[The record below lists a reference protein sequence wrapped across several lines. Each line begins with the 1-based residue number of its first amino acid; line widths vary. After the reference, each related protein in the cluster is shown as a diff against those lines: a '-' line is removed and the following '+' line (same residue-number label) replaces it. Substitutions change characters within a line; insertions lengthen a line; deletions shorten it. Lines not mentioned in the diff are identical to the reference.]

1 MTRIAIVD
9 DRITNRRIWSQL
21 AHTLEDDVIVNAFA
35 DPAEALE
42 SFDKGVPDLII
53 TDFKM
58 PVMDGAG
65 FIRKLRERPDCADV
79 PVIVVTVYEDRSY
92 RYEALLAG
100 ATDFLMSPVDHFE
113 FRARARNLLTM
124 RRQQILLKERAAT
137 LKEAL
142 KTQTRA
148 HQRALS
154 ESRERL
160 LAVINTVPAIIYATD
175 EEGNCL
181 FINSFGAQFA
191 QVEPEALIGGPL
203 DPLLGREKAQRDLKK
218 ARALLA
224 EPDGTVLVYEEEWGG
239 EKNEAYTFLMR
250 KTRLRDPAGKAA
262 VLTVASD
269 ITERKMMEL
278 ALLAAKE
285 QSEKANKA
293 KTEFLSNMSH
303 ELRTPLN
310 AILGFSEMM
319 AQEQFGDLGAP
330 RYREYAEDIHKSAS
344 HLLRI
349 INDILDL
356 ARVEEG
362 QLVLKIAPLDLVA
375 VMRDSE
381 RMVKP
386 EAERK
391 SLSVTVEASDD
402 LPLMMGDALRLRQ
415 VVLNLLVNAVK
426 FTPNGGRIRL
436 VAAGTPEGGLRLSV
450 IDNGIGMSAEE
461 LEVART
467 RFGQVFKAPE
477 SKLFAGVGLGL
488 PLSIALVELHGGTVE
503 IVSAPDRG
511 TTVTAIF
518 PPRCIVEGAHEARG
532 ERRVGNAG

>member
-21 AHTLEDDVIVNAFA
+21 AHTLEDDVIVNAFV
-35 DPAEALE
+35 DPAEALK
-42 SFDKGVPDLII
+42 SFDKAVPDLII

-58 PVMDGAG
+58 PVMDGAS
-65 FIRKLRERPDCADV
+65 FIRRLRKRPDCADV

-113 FRARARNLLTM
+113 FRARARNLLTL
-124 RRQQILLKERAAT
+124 RRQQLLIKERAAS

-175 EEGNCL
+175 EDGCCL

-191 QVEPEALIGGPL
+191 QTAPEALVGGSL
-203 DPLLGREKAQRDLKK
+203 EPLLGPVKAQRDREK
-218 ARALLA
+218 ARELLA
-224 EPDGTVLVYEEEWGG
+224 EPEGTVLVYEEEWVGDQG
-239 EKNEAYTFLMR
+239 NTDTFLTR
-250 KTRLRDPAGKAA
+250 KTRLRDPAGRAA

-269 ITERKMMEL
+269 ITERKLMER
-278 ALLAAKE
+278 ALLAAKDQAE
-285 QSEKANKA
+285 RANKA
-293 KTEFLSNMSH
+293 KTVFLSNMSH

-319 AQEQFGDLGAP
+319 AREQFGDLGAP
-330 RYREYAEDIHKSAS
+330 RYREYAEDIHQSAH

-362 QLVLKIAPLDLVA
+362 QLVLKVAPLDLGV
-375 VMRDSE
+375 VMRESE
-381 RMVKP
+381 RMVRP

-391 SLSVTVEASDD
+391 SLRIAVEASKD

-450 IDNGIGMSAEE
+450 MDNGIGMSAEE

-477 SKLFAGVGLGL
+477 AKCFAGVGLGL
-488 PLSIALVELHGGTVE
+488 PLSIALVELHGGTME
-503 IVSAPDRG
+503 IVSAPGRG

-532 ERRVGNAG
+532 RRRVGNAG